1 MARKKTSHKK
11 PSPEKEFSSSPF
23 KDLKGLSAFK
33 KQAAL
38 PESDASQKN
47 DAAQKSVVADETA
60 RPSNEGTSFAEEM
73 DFLGVKPLPGK
84 TIQESALNG
93 HKRKQPPTLTK
104 VLKTEPDKEVF
115 LKALGSMDTIFFDE
129 WSEEESLKRAVP
141 RRMKQVERGQL
152 KPEAALDLHG
162 LTVEEAY
169 AKVGFFLQDALYQ
182 GLRILLIITGKG
194 LHSSDEP
201 VLRNAVEK
209 LLQAQGNLV
218 LEWGLAPQR
227 YGGSGALVVFL
238 RPAEKSS

>member
-33 KQAAL
+33 EQAAL
-38 PESDASQKN
+38 PESDAGQKR
-47 DAAQKSVVADETA
+47 AEADETA
-60 RPSNEGTSFAEEM
+60 RPSNEGTCFAEEM

-84 TIQESALNG
+84 TIQESALNRHRRG
-93 HKRKQPPTLTK
+93 QPPTLAK
-104 VLKTEPDKEVF
+104 VLKEEGDKEIF
-115 LKALGSMDTIFFDE
+115 LKALGPMDTTFVDE

-182 GLRILLIITGKG
+182 GLQTLLIITGKG

-201 VLRNAVEK
+201 VLRKAVEK
-209 LLQAQGNLV
+209 LLQAQRHLV
-218 LEWGLAPQR
+218 LEWAVAPQR

-238 RPAEKSS
+238 RQAEKSS